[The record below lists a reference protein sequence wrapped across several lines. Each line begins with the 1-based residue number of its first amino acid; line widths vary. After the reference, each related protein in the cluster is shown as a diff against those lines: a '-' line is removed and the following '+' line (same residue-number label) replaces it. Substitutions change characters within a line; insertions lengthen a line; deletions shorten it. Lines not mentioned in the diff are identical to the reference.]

1 MLGDLGMGELVDS
14 PVAELS
20 GGQRQRVAVARAAVK
35 QPVLVLA
42 DEPTSG
48 LDPATARSVLRSLRA
63 CAERGAAVLV
73 VTHDAAVTGAC
84 DRRHVLDD
92 GVLSAVDARAA
103 GTQGAV
109 REGEPA

>member
-1 MLGDLGMGELVDS
+1 
-14 PVAELS
+14 
-20 GGQRQRVAVARAAVK
+20 

-48 LDPATARSVLRSLRA
+48 LDPATARSLLRSLRA

-109 REGEPA
+109 REGEPAGDGGVCTPGGATGGRCAGRCPCSPCSRRW